1 MTTATTT
8 PAKSSTQEWETLTH
22 TNPRSLSKHLWT
34 SLNASSVEWKQL
46 SKFTQS
52 QERDWKLKSLWPQ
65 KSFVLHIKTQTSS
78 GIRTKK
84 MLRYK
89 TQPNSHQGIPNW
101 EIQELSSQKR
111 SIILMGAIKG
121 SMKHNTILQ
130 PLEMKESGLAR
141 YLMDLLL
148 RNQLA
153 KSLEGSMLDKN
164 HSLAKISLNMCLS
177 VKWQLFKWKR
187 TWRAMFLLDNNKK
200 QLSKERMMSFMA
212 RQLLLREPTKN
223 KTAPWWLIAL
233 IGETLNKHILI
244 LPWRSH
250 RVMLFSVLKWMLR
263 TENTLTLNLKLC
275 LVIM

>member
-1 MTTATTT
+1 
-8 PAKSSTQEWETLTH
+8 
-22 TNPRSLSKHLWT
+22 
-34 SLNASSVEWKQL
+34 
-46 SKFTQS
+46 
-52 QERDWKLKSLWPQ
+52 
-65 KSFVLHIKTQTSS
+65 
-78 GIRTKK
+78 
-84 MLRYK
+84 
-89 TQPNSHQGIPNW
+89 
-101 EIQELSSQKR
+101 
-111 SIILMGAIKG
+111 
-121 SMKHNTILQ
+121 
-130 PLEMKESGLAR
+130 MKESGLAR

-212 RQLLLREPTKN
+212 RLLLLREPTKN

>member
-84 MLRYK
+84 MWRYK
-89 TQPNSHQGIPNW
+89 TPPNSHQGIPNW

-212 RQLLLREPTKN
+212 RQL
-223 KTAPWWLIAL
+223 
-233 IGETLNKHILI
+233 
-244 LPWRSH
+244 
-250 RVMLFSVLKWMLR
+250 
-263 TENTLTLNLKLC
+263 
-275 LVIM
+275 